1 LINELTKL
9 ADRAGVIALELK
21 SDFGSEGTLREVLS
35 IWERAMF
42 QCGNRQFRLIATI
55 ISFVAASCSP
65 AFAQVDYPKQRVSI
79 LIGFSAGGFA
89 DTVARIVGARLGE
102 RLGQSFVT
110 QNLEGG
116 GGIRAA
122 RQATVARPD
131 GYTILVTTTSLAI
144 NETLVP
150 NRGYNAD
157 QFEAVA
163 IPVSAPESISA
174 NNNASII
181 SIADLVKAAKA
192 GKVHLGTPG
201 LGSGSH
207 IASQY
212 FFKNLAKADVNHIP
226 FAGGNPAML
235 GLMAG
240 DINVLAS
247 TATSSTLRHMTA
259 GDVTPIAVAGRK
271 RSSIIPNVP
280 TFSESGYAGF
290 EASSWVGFFVPAG
303 TPTAI
308 VEKLNQEINAVMQED
323 ETQKRIALLG
333 LETFI
338 RSRPDTAAFF
348 TEEIANWSRMVV
360 AAGIVQ

>member
-1 LINELTKL
+1 
-9 ADRAGVIALELK
+9 
-21 SDFGSEGTLREVLS
+21 
-35 IWERAMF
+35 
-42 QCGNRQFRLIATI
+42 
-55 ISFVAASCSP
+55 
-65 AFAQVDYPKQRVSI
+65 
-79 LIGFSAGGFA
+79 
-89 DTVARIVGARLGE
+89 
-102 RLGQSFVT
+102 
-110 QNLEGG
+110 
-116 GGIRAA
+116 
-122 RQATVARPD
+122 
-131 GYTILVTTTSLAI
+131 
-144 NETLVP
+144 
-150 NRGYNAD
+150 
-157 QFEAVA
+157 
-163 IPVSAPESISA
+163 
-174 NNNASII
+174 
-181 SIADLVKAAKA
+181 
-192 GKVHLGTPG
+192 
-201 LGSGSH
+201 
-207 IASQY
+207 
-212 FFKNLAKADVNHIP
+212 
-226 FAGGNPAML
+226 ML